1 MRNVSR
7 AYAVEHDG
15 TICTAGNLDPRVRVL
30 LERLSRINY
39 VIDAHRAAIA
49 MQSKRR
55 AEVQAELEALEA
67 KQ

>member
-1 MRNVSR
+1 MRTVSR
-7 AYAVEHDG
+7 PYAVER
-15 TICTAGNLDPRVRVL
+15 GNVVPDSEITPRVRAL